1 MLTNTFD
8 DVVSNKNGHALN
20 VLLIFL
26 STPAILLVNVYMV
39 LFQFLQRLRSHA
51 DEENLGWIM
60 KVTFHNS
67 HYVKLWRSNKVECR
81 YIMLCGV
88 NTRDNNKWLYLI
100 YLGLY
105 LEIVHNFFFCVVEI
119 CWYHSKHS
127 QSV

>member
-51 DEENLGWIM
+51 DEENLG
-60 KVTFHNS
+60 
-67 HYVKLWRSNKVECR
+67 
-81 YIMLCGV
+81 
-88 NTRDNNKWLYLI
+88 
-100 YLGLY
+100 
-105 LEIVHNFFFCVVEI
+105 
-119 CWYHSKHS
+119 
-127 QSV
+127 